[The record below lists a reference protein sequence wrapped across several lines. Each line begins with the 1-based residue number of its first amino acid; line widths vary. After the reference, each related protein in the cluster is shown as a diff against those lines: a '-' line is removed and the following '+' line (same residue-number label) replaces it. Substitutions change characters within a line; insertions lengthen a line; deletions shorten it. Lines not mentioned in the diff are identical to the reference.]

1 MKKRTDGNDS
11 DGDEKQKSNRDH
23 GFQFETE
30 ARAAHRRQQQQPTTP
45 VQSTKPPRK
54 QSITNAS
61 PTRRTKSSVSATRDL
76 TSTSSTQFQTTKPTP
91 PPANPEP
98 RELTLSER
106 LASIGRITSTLPP
119 SQDETSTNIESVDS
133 KK

>member
-11 DGDEKQKSNRDH
+11 DGDDKQKSNKDH

-30 ARAAHRRQQQQPTTP
+30 ARAAHRRQQQQPTP
-45 VQSTKPPRK
+45 QQQQTKPPRK
-54 QSITNAS
+54 RSTANTS
-61 PTRRTKSSVSATRDL
+61 PTRRTKSGVTDTRDL
-76 TSTSSTQFQTTKPTP
+76 TNTSSTHFQPAKATP
-91 PPANPEP
+91 APANPEP
-98 RELTLSER
+98 KELTLSER

-119 SQDETSTNIESVDS
+119 SQDESSTNIESAES